1 MHSRAWL
8 IGCILCLVGIG
19 TVSATG
25 LRTGNLESSSNSSRS
40 ESASSRTSRSGGDA
54 LAPGR
59 DMPSQ
64 DSEDVSRPSPND
76 DSTRSDIPS
85 SGHTHTR
92 PSRLG
97 WQSLLPGSIQ

>member
-8 IGCILCLVGIG
+8 IGCILCLMGLG

-25 LRTGNLESSSNSSRS
+25 LRTGNLDSSSNSSSS
-40 ESASSRTSRSGGDA
+40 ESAASHTSRRGGDA

-64 DSEDVSRPSPND
+64 DSEDASHPTPGD
-76 DSTRSDIPS
+76 DNTRSDIPS